1 MGRSLMNPMELSY
14 QLGDLPGREAYLAA
28 ASACL
33 ISALDGDVA
42 GWNNLDLPAHSVE
55 LWFDP
60 PDAEISVDL
69 LAAVMD
75 EHPLVRHYLDH
86 PGDVSPRRISDCLA
100 ERAWRSHRVYREL
113 FVPMQARHQLAIVV
127 GTWLPSGGR
136 GWAVNRSGRDFSQT
150 HVEVAQALQPVLTLL
165 DRIYTPGPPGTR
177 GTPEMPGAPGTPG
190 AVGMPGAA
198 GMPGAPGALGIPG
211 MPGIAPE
218 WDSAQR
224 DEARLRAGLTS
235 RELDMITLVASGL
248 SAQQIACLRRISV
261 RTVRK
266 HLENVYGKLGCHDRM
281 LAVNRARHLGLI

>member
-14 QLGDLPGREAYLAA
+14 QLGDLPGRDAYLAA
-28 ASACL
+28 AAACL
-33 ISALDGDVA
+33 ISALDGDVV
-42 GWNNLDLPAHSVE
+42 GWNNLDFPTHSVE

-86 PGDVSPRRISDCLA
+86 PGDASPRRISDCLA

-127 GTWLPSGGR
+127 GTWLPSGGL

-165 DRIYTPGPPGTR
+165 DRIYAPGAPGTR
-177 GTPEMPGAPGTPG
+177 GTLGMPGAPGTPG
-190 AVGMPGAA
+190 AAGTSGVAGA
-198 GMPGAPGALGIPG
+198 PGAPGAPGVSGVSGVPGVPG
-211 MPGIAPE
+211 MPGMPGMGQRPARSRSPACAGSASAPSASTWRTSIAS
-218 WDSAQR
+218 SAATT
-224 DEARLRAGLTS
+224 DCWPSTAPATS
-235 RELDMITLVASGL
+235 A
-248 SAQQIACLRRISV
+248 
-261 RTVRK
+261 
-266 HLENVYGKLGCHDRM
+266 
-281 LAVNRARHLGLI
+281 

>member
-1 MGRSLMNPMELSY
+1 MLTLVPGRRPRNTITAVKIVKITDSVREGRGQRGL
-14 QLGDLPGREAYLAA
+14 DLPGR
-28 ASACL
+28 
-33 ISALDGDVA
+33 
-42 GWNNLDLPAHSVE
+42 SVE

-60 PDAEISVDL
+60 PEAEVPVDL

-113 FVPMQARHQLAIVV
+113 FVPMRARHQLAIVV

-136 GWAVNRSGRDFSQT
+136 GWAVNRSGHDFSQT
-150 HVEVAQALQPVLTLL
+150 HVEVARALQPVLTLL
-165 DRIYTPGPPGTR
+165 DRIY
-177 GTPEMPGAPGTPG
+177 
-190 AVGMPGAA
+190 
-198 GMPGAPGALGIPG
+198 APGALGAPGSPESQGVSRSAG
-211 MPGIAPE
+211 MPGTSGVTPE
-218 WDSAQR
+218 GDSAQR
-224 DEARLRAGLTS
+224 DEMRLRAGLTS
-235 RELDMITLVASGL
+235 RELDMITLVARGL

-266 HLENVYGKLGCHDRM
+266 HLENVYGKLGCHDRL